1 MNLLEARVLW
11 SYAHELE
18 SKTGIN
24 NIAAQFTGVP
34 PIHSHTGVLV
44 LTRKGLTVQGDD
56 QDVDLKISLGDIEE
70 VYVGFD
76 ENYQRNFV
84 KNLGLLCQ
92 PLRILTNDGI
102 SKKTIYLILDYN
114 YFGCAKNLTLFN
126 MLQEMLA

>member
-1 MNLLEARVLW
+1 MNLLDARVLW
-11 SYAHELE
+11 SYDYELE

-34 PIHSHTGVLV
+34 PVHDHTGVLV
-44 LTRKGLTVQGDD
+44 LTEQGLLVRGDD
-56 QDVDLKISLGDIEE
+56 QDIDLKIPLGDIAE

-76 ENYQRNFV
+76 ESYQRNFV

-92 PLRILTNDGI
+92 PIRIVTNDGL
-102 SKKTIYLILDYN
+102 SKKTIYLILDHN
-114 YFGCAKNLTLFN
+114 YFGCAKNLTLFD

>member
-11 SYAHELE
+11 SYDHELE
-18 SKTGIN
+18 SKTGID
-24 NIAAQFTGVP
+24 NIAAQFSGISPV
-34 PIHSHTGVLV
+34 HNHTGILS
-44 LTRKGLTVQGDD
+44 LLKSGINISGDE
-56 QDVDLKISLGDIEE
+56 DLMIPLGDIEE

-92 PLRILTNDGI
+92 PLRIVTNNGI
-102 SKKTIYLILDYN
+102 AKRTIYLILDYN
-114 YFGCAKNLTLFN
+114 YFGCAKNLTLFD